1 MWIVMLMIYILI
13 SFQKN
18 SIITRKDFSSITI
31 QLVQNHANGMIK
43 IVSFMR
49 LECTIWWISRSLVGR
64 EHSTSNP
71 FHGKIFQTSNN
82 RKERFGLRLE
92 KEEPSYR
99 LSIISS
105 LGTSFLLR
113 EREERISLWLQ
124 KSRSNLESRKSR
136 VETPL
141 PCLFLYLSF

>member
-1 MWIVMLMIYILI
+1 MLTIYIPI
-13 SFQKN
+13 SFQKS
-18 SIITRKDFSSITI
+18 SIITRKDFSSITT
-31 QLVQNHANGMIK
+31 QPVQNHANGMIK

-49 LECTIWWISRSLVGR
+49 LECIIWWTLRFLVKR
-64 EHSTSNP
+64 ECSTSNP
-71 FHGKIFQTSNN
+71 FPGKIFLISNSRN
-82 RKERFGLRLE
+82 ERFGLRLG

-141 PCLFLYLSF
+141 PCLFYI